1 MRDLRIVF
9 MGTPEFAVASLA
21 RLVEAKYTIA
31 GVITSPDRPAGRG
44 QKIRESA
51 VKKYALQKGLPILQ
65 PVNLKEAVF
74 LKELADLNAN
84 LQIVVAF
91 RMLPRAV
98 WQMPAYGT
106 FNLHASL
113 LPNYRGAAPINWA
126 VINGEA
132 ESGVTTF
139 FIDEKMDT
147 GAIILQDKVA
157 IAPEDTAGMLHDK
170 LMVCG
175 ADLVLKTVIQIEEDT
190 ATTQVQENQ
199 PGQRPAP
206 KIDKATCKID
216 WDRPGEDIYNHI
228 RGLSPYPAA
237 WTHLVNAGETLLLK
251 VFASKFEK
259 EKHLLENGAVRHDR
273 TAMKVAVH
281 GGFICL
287 EEIQLAGKRR
297 MHTSELLNGL
307 NLSKS
312 AHMA

>member
-1 MRDLRIVF
+1 
-9 MGTPEFAVASLA
+9 MGTPEFAVASLEK
-21 RLVEAKYTIA
+21 LMEAKYTIA
-31 GVITSPDRPAGRG
+31 GVITAPDRPAGRG
-44 QKIRESA
+44 QNVRESA
-51 VKKYALQKGLPILQ
+51 VKKYARENRLRILQ
-65 PVNLKEAVF
+65 PENLKEAVF

-147 GAIILQDKVA
+147 GAIILQEKVA
-157 IAPEDTAGMLHDK
+157 IGPEDTAGMLHDK
-170 LMVCG
+170 LMALG
-175 ADLVLKTVIQIEEDT
+175 ADLVLKTVKQIEEDRVVT
-190 ATTQVQENQ
+190 HVQADQ

-216 WDRPGEDIYNHI
+216 WDRPGEDICNHI

-251 VFASKFEK
+251 VFASTFEK
-259 EKHLLENGAVRHDR
+259 EDHLLENGAIRHDKK
-273 TAMKVAVH
+273 ALKVAVQ

-297 MHTSELLNGL
+297 MHIGELLNGL
-307 NLSKS
+307 NLSNL